1 MLPAMPLAI
10 DAALEGTIGLVLIFF
25 VLFPV
30 IAQGL
35 IAFAVVQGL
44 GERNENSKL
53 AGKWGRKA
61 RDRQEL
67 ERRL

>member
-1 MLPAMPLAI
+1 MLVAMVIAMSH
-10 DAALEGTIGLVLIFF
+10 ALRDTLGLVLIFF
-25 VLFPV
+25 VVFPL

-44 GERNENSKL
+44 GERAENSKL
-53 AGKWGRKA
+53 KGRWGRKA
-61 RDRQEL
+61 LDAQEA